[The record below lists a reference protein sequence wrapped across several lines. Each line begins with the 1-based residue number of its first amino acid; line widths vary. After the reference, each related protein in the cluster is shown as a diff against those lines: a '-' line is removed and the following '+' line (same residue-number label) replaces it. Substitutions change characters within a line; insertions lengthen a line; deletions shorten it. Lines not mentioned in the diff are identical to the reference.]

1 MLVLNEYSFIQ
12 QPLEQIAERGL
23 AVNHRKLACMLY
35 SVDAVSQT
43 EVLGPEV
50 KQVLLNAVVPVF
62 KAREGIGVHDIKGE
76 LEGLLQA
83 DKLLFQPH
91 QGLEAVCLFVLLRRI
106 FITLSSYLHKQ
117 RDDLL
122 FLVERN
128 WGYLAALLVADEFLE
143 LQQALLEVVF
153 NFVDYFQIS
162 RSSLWLIAVHMACEL
177 ASALKVRAISSSW
190 FL

>member
-1 MLVLNEYSFIQ
+1 
-12 QPLEQIAERGL
+12 
-23 AVNHRKLACMLY
+23 MLY
-35 SVDAVSQT
+35 SVNAVSQT

-62 KAREGIGVHDIKGE
+62 KACEGIGVHDIKGE

-106 FITLSSYLHKQ
+106 SITLSSYLHKQ

-162 RSSLWLIAVHMACEL
+162 RSSLWLVAVHMACEL